1 MPLVSNL
8 SLEKLKGATKKVHSR
23 GLNIKYC
30 GKDLENQRI
39 WDGQFQF
46 AQLYFCAATGA
57 SDTIFDSSPPK

>member
-8 SLEKLKGATKKVHSR
+8 QLEKLKGATKKVHSS
-23 GLNIKYC
+23 GMNIKYC

-46 AQLYFCAATGA
+46 APVYFCATPVS
-57 SDTIFDSSPPK
+57 SDMIFDSRPPE